1 MLCVVL
7 VGLCAEIDLFNFC
20 LLFFLWL
27 LMANKS
33 CILND
38 TFINLSFCVSLRI
51 SVELSFSVVILIILG
66 I

>member
-7 VGLCAEIDLFNFC
+7 VSAETVLFHFGV
-20 LLFFLWL
+20 FSLWL
-27 LMANKS
+27 FMANKS

-38 TFINLSFCVSLRI
+38 TFINLTFCVSLRI
-51 SVELSFSVVILIILG
+51 SVEFSFSVVISIILG